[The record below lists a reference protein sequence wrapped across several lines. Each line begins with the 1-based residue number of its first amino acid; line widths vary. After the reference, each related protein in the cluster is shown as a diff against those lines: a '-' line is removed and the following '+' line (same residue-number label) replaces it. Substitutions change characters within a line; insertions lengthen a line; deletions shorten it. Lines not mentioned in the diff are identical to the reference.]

1 MPDPGRNGDRTDF
14 KVVGR
19 RDIPTRVAPHICSG
33 LAKYSSDIIFP
44 NMLFGKVLRSPYAH
58 ARIKSMD
65 TSKAEALEGVKAV
78 ITWEDE
84 WIRNLGPTIDG
95 WGKIMAQYTKEYL
108 LDNVSLRED
117 HEIGVCVAA
126 ETEELCDEAL
136 KLISDTIEWEVL
148 PHVIDPEEA
157 ALPDAPLARPDRN
170 PDSNLQFED
179 IWEDGDVVAGFAQA
193 THIVEFDIKFPQMCN
208 YQPEPLTITSYWEQ
222 SDKDMVGDNLYLTGH
237 DMRKAIT
244 KTARNSMKLTDDQVH
259 PLNTYGHS
267 CY

>member
-1 MPDPGRNGDRTDF
+1 MTGSMPMYFGVSNDPGRNGDRTEF

-19 RDIPTRVAPHICSG
+19 TDLPAYLSPHKCSG
-33 LAKYSSDIIFP
+33 LAKYNPDIIFP
-44 NMLFGKVLRSPYAH
+44 NMLFGKILRSPYAH
-58 ARIKSMD
+58 ARIKSME
-65 TSKAEALEGVKAV
+65 TSKAEALPGVKAV

-84 WIRNLGPTIDG
+84 EIATMGSYQ
-95 WGKIMAQYTKEYL
+95 AQTF
-108 LDNVSLRED
+108 LDSVACREND
-117 HEIGVCVAA
+117 DVGVMVAA

>member
-136 KLISDTIEWEVL
+136 KLIADTIDWEVL
-148 PHVIDPEEA
+148 PHITDY
-157 ALPDAPLARPDRN
+157 LDADKPGAPIIRPDLN
-170 PDSNLQFED
+170 PDSNLWKEW
-179 IWEDGDVVAGFAQA
+179 IWEKGDVAAGFNEA
-193 THIVEFDIKFPQMCN
+193 THTVEYDWTCPQ
-208 YQPEPLTITSYWEQ
+208 YVQFFPEPASTTSYWEQ
-222 SDKDMVGDNLYLTGH
+222 SEKTDVGETLYMTGVDLRRQTPDRVRAAFGLTEDKVRY
-237 DMRKAIT
+237 
-244 KTARNSMKLTDDQVH
+244 
-259 PLNTYGHS
+259 LNTYAIS